1 VNVDTKSREKL
12 YEAVNKQIAT
22 EWQAPILYK
31 YEKNNQQ
38 LSGFAKQMPNE
49 EAKNTQDDVTETWRL
64 NMNDRYASLRYER
77 KINGLTL
84 Y

>member
-1 VNVDTKSREKL
+1 M
-12 YEAVNKQIAT
+12 
-22 EWQAPILYK
+22 
-31 YEKNNQQ
+31 KNNQQ

-49 EAKNTQDDVTETWRL
+49 EVKNTQDDVTETWRL

-84 Y
+84 YVPCLWQF

>member
-1 VNVDTKSREKL
+1 LSLSDKGHRKREKI

-49 EAKNTQDDVTETWRL
+49 EAKNTQETWRHIKSS
-64 NMNDRYASLRYER
+64 R
-77 KINGLTL
+77 
-84 Y
+84 